1 MSFISDPLLRCSN
14 DAHNAKA
21 AREKA
26 AREWIIINALEAF
39 GPYVSLRE
47 LGRKT
52 NIGLS
57 TLSEDL
63 RRLVAAGVIVRE
75 TMPLKYHAKSPRYV
89 WSLKG

>member
-14 DAHNAKA
+14 EAHNAKA

-39 GPYVSLRE
+39 GPHVSLRE

-52 NIGLS
+52 NINIS
-57 TLSEDL
+57 TLNADL
-63 RRLVAAGVIVRE
+63 RRLEADGLVSKE
-75 TMPLKYHAKSPRYV
+75 TMPLKLHSKSPWHV